1 VPFESPVWVYP
12 KENTLCAIFIF
23 RVHSAPSSF
32 FTCPCCAGRL
42 CNWTTENYGKLRG
55 ERRGA
60 VLAWLRRSGA
70 AAGQP
75 DMADNINYVVT
86 AVIRGCQDKNVE
98 TTEVMAAFV
107 ARARVLEAPE
117 LYHPNASLKEDDVN
131 ELVKVRRGRS
141 AAPILLHALQPAVA
155 SPRARARRSPRGV
168 QATDPHLCCCVCVC

>member
-1 VPFESPVWVYP
+1 M
-12 KENTLCAIFIF
+12 A
-23 RVHSAPSSF
+23 AP
-32 FTCPCCAGRL
+32 
-42 CNWTTENYGKLRG
+42 E
-55 ERRGA
+55 
-60 VLAWLRRSGA
+60 RSGA

-98 TTEVMAAFV
+98 TTEVRAAFV

-141 AAPILLHALQPAVA
+141 AAPFLLHALQPAVA

-168 QATDPHLCCCVCVC
+168 QAADPHCVVVCACADRPTTDMC